1 MLDVLIEEYLVEL
14 QMKGCV
20 KKTIRRSRNHL
31 NRFKDFLNRS
41 NLYYLTITA
50 RNIKSFRN
58 ELIGRDLKPKTV
70 NGMLSAVKC
79 FYDFLVA
86 EQYVNAHPIVL
97 KRLRIKEGQRLP
109 AFMTDEELEIL
120 YNWITGIPRHISLGI
135 RMMLATGLRV
145 GELTAMTPK
154 DLIMLNNGGYV
165 VRVRHGKG
173 DKERYVPVMDA
184 EVLQDLI
191 DFIGSKKDD
200 QPVFRVT
207 AAAFIH
213 WARKCRLD
221 TGMHFHC
228 HRCRHTVGTRLLQK
242 GVSIDKVQDVLG
254 HENIST
260 TRHYARTAPEA
271 ILELAAK
278 VDKLRESKA
287 VYRYLLK

>member
-1 MLDVLIEEYLVEL
+1 MLDVLIKEYLVEL

-20 KKTIRRSRNHL
+20 KITVEQNSRYL
-31 NRFKDFLNRS
+31 NRFKDYLDRCG
-41 NLYYLTITA
+41 LDYLTITA
-50 RNIKSFRN
+50 KNIKSFRN
-58 ELIGRDLKPKTV
+58 EWIEYGLKPKSI

-86 EQYVNAHPIVL
+86 EQNIAAHPIVL

-191 DFIGSKKDD
+191 NFIGSRKDD
-200 QPVFRVT
+200 QSVFKVNVG
-207 AAAFIH
+207 AFVK
-213 WARKCRLD
+213 WARKCQLD
-221 TGMHFHC
+221 TGMYFHC
-228 HRCRHTVGTRLLQK
+228 HRCRHTVGTKLLQR
-242 GVSIDKVQDVLG
+242 GVSIDKVQEVLG

-271 ILELAAK
+271 VLELAAK
-278 VDKLRESKA
+278 VDKIREVRA
-287 VYRYLLK
+287 VYRY

>member
-20 KKTIRRSRNHL
+20 KKTIRRSSNHL
-31 NRFKDFLNRS
+31 NRFKDFLIRS
-41 NLYYLTITA
+41 NLDYLTITA
-50 RNIKSFRN
+50 KNIKSFRN
-58 ELIGRDLKPKTV
+58 ELIGCDLKPKTV

-79 FYDFLVA
+79 FYDYLVA

-120 YNWITGIPRHISLGI
+120 YNWMASIPGHISLGI
-135 RMMLATGLRV
+135 RTMLVTGLRV

-154 DLIMLNNGGYV
+154 DLIIMNNGGYV
-165 VRVRHGKG
+165 IRVRHGKG
-173 DKERYVPVMDA
+173 DKERYVPVMDP

-191 DFIGSKKDD
+191 SFIGGKKDD
-200 QPVFRVT
+200 RPVFRVT
-207 AAAFIH
+207 AGTFIG

-228 HRCRHTVGTRLLQK
+228 HRCRHTVGTRLLQR
-242 GVSIDKVQDVLG
+242 GVTIDKVQDVLG

-271 ILELAAK
+271 VLELAAK
-278 VDKLRESKA
+278 VDKIRETRA
-287 VYRYLLK
+287 VY

>member
-20 KKTIRRSRNHL
+20 KKTISRSSNHL

-41 NLYYLTITA
+41 NLDYVTITA

-58 ELIGRDLKPKTV
+58 ELIRYDLKPKTV
-70 NGMLSAVKC
+70 NGMLSSVKC

-145 GELTAMTPK
+145 GELTAMTAK
-154 DLIMLNNGGYV
+154 DLIMMNNGGYV

-207 AAAFIH
+207 AAAFIN

-228 HRCRHTVGTRLLQK
+228 HRCRHTVGTRLLQR
-242 GVSIDKVQDVLG
+242 GVTIDKVQDVLG

-278 VDKLRESKA
+278 VDKLRESRA